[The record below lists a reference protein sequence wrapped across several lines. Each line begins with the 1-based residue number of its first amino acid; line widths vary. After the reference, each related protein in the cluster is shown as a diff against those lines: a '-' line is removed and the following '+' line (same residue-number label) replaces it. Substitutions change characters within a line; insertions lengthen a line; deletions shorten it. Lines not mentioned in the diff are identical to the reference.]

1 MQYNLLPH
9 LAVKTVR
16 DKTILTLL
24 HARILSFTCKSGPF
38 ADGREGGF
46 VRPLRPPPSG
56 YGPVHSAG
64 LDCRGCKAVSY
75 GRNILMNANYNLKQS
90 ILAREDSYNDLGVK
104 FDTKLKFDCHIN
116 EKVNK
121 AYGILSIIKRYFYY
135 YVKRLCMV
143 TPPSGID

>member
-1 MQYNLLPH
+1 MLEYFLSPAKADLLPTDE
-9 LAVKTVR
+9 KGGSS
-16 DKTILTLL
+16 
-24 HARILSFTCKSGPF
+24 ARS
-38 ADGREGGF
+38 D
-46 VRPLRPPPSG
+46 PPSG

-121 AYGILSIIKRYFYY
+121 AYGILGIIKRYFYY